1 MGPKLCEF
9 TIISLNKENLDYKL
23 QAVPILR
30 ALGIIIKID
39 KLTPET
45 RKQLIIQN
53 ISRTPAVNVQ

>member
-9 TIISLNKENLDYKL
+9 TIITLNKENLDYKL

-45 RKQLIIQN
+45 QAINNSEHFKN
-53 ISRTPAVNVQ
+53 SCC